1 MGVGR
6 FVCVAMPLALTIA
19 SIIAFLYATL
29 AGVAHNNL
37 YMFSVDVSEMSID
50 PDSVKGIAKDLG
62 VPVRVRDVLK
72 TGNITAADL
81 DLADVYEVNLWGY
94 CTKRDGERECIGAS
108 FDWASKRL
116 NTSYLDDFGAVA
128 GVKIDLPEEVDGAL
142 TTFRTVTKFT
152 EIAFIGAL
160 VGLGL
165 ELIIG
170 VFSNFSRGISCLTWL
185 VACVT
190 LVLVFAAA
198 GLSTGMAAIVVGTV
212 KTTAKIYGVDGSINT
227 QWLVTVWIGA
237 GFALASTLFWIFT
250 ICCCKPSRKD
260 KVRFR
265 DSAYHNDGEK
275 LLPQRGYANLNDNH
289 EMTGFRNSV
298 TQAHST
304 SPYQQTSQY
313 HQPQHQQYYQPSGYQ
328 QPPEYSHDYLGG
340 QQQRYPADNGRSDL
354 AYEPYSHRA

>member
-6 FVCVAMPLALTIA
+6 FVCVGMPLALTIA

-50 PDSVKGIAKDLG
+50 PASVKDIAQDLG
-62 VPVRVRDVLK
+62 VPVRVRDLPK
-72 TGNITAADL
+72 TDNITAADL
-81 DLADVYEVNLWGY
+81 DLSDVYEVNLWGY
-94 CTKRDGERECIGAS
+94 CTKRNGERECIGAS

-128 GVKIDLPEEVDGAL
+128 GVKIELPEEVEGAL
-142 TTFRTVTKFT
+142 KTFRTVTKFT
-152 EIAFIGAL
+152 EIAFIAAL
-160 VGLGL
+160 AGLGL

-170 VFSNFSRGISCLTWL
+170 IFSNFSRGISCLTWL
-185 VACVT
+185 EASIT
-190 LVLVFAAA
+190 LILVFAAA

-212 KTTAKIYGVDGSINT
+212 KSTAKIYGVDGSINT

-250 ICCCKPSRKD
+250 ICCCKPSRKE

-265 DSAYHNDGEK
+265 DSTYHNDGEK
-275 LLPQRGYANLNDNH
+275 LLPQRGYAPLDDNH
-289 EMTGFRNSV
+289 EMAGYHSTPS
-298 TQAHST
+298 QAHT
-304 SPYQQTSQY
+304 IPPYEQTS
-313 HQPQHQQYYQPSGYQ
+313 QYYQPSGYH
-328 QPPEYSHDYLGG
+328 QPQEYGHDYFGG
-340 QQQRYPADNGRSDL
+340 QQQQRYPANTGRSDL
-354 AYEPYSHRA
+354 GYEPYSHRV